1 MVLQEMDRAI
11 IQGFLQAAEGGKLV
25 QSIDGLHEFLVQ
37 HGVAWRQVIHCDH
50 VGVHSQ
56 NRDGLGCSSAHVHDL
71 LKSICSIG
79 FSQSEVRGICV
90 EVPHGPEG
98 DEIRG
103 FNQRLVSDA
112 GGRLAPVTSLR
123 YASVVGSHANQAARC
138 IWHKVAHDDDRLT
151 VDGKLSLEK
160 LEAVDRAW
168 ARSIRDGHT
177 WLVVSH
183 ELAQEFPQ
191 YCLLAQAAG
200 NILRSRSPHASALP
214 SIFGFVLKYGGG
226 TEHDSFMA
234 RTERHVRAHGFPNR
248 VLGGDM
254 WHALSQDCKGPEQ
267 HVSWRH
273 MLLKF
278 GLCGPEKCLTLTD
291 VKRSLSARD
300 VLKSV
305 GEAESFLLQVQKLG
319 QDLDSDTIEASLGN
333 LEVQLASIVLQ
344 KKKISQHDTLQD
356 AARSCLE
363 KIGAPCPWGVAASTS
378 TATREPSTL
387 HRGSS
392 LRVYD
397 ETGKPVS
404 NSRVVDLGFQPG
416 NEVIR
421 KADDMKGTIM
431 EISAESV
438 RLRLTDGQEYL
449 ASSQSFVDGKW
460 KQHVQKAEPV
470 LFKDWR
476 KYDPV
481 HSTEF
486 TIGVVKG
493 VVFHSMYEQYETLK
507 VDDLD
512 IFLKPTKNVQVKKS
526 YNINIL
532 KLPIATARVNVG
544 ETVPAGAVQLAVLA
558 AGATNKET
566 HKIYMQAHFQGPKTD
581 SSQQG
586 FINPVWLMKSTTD
599 RDEANME
606 LHWTSKTS
614 MNQKLTCKSASMTLP
629 IVRNFVKLDAGDSLV
644 LWRPDMGKSESIE
657 VLEPVKKKA
666 RK

>member
-1 MVLQEMDRAI
+1 MGFRLDYLGFCLKLGQGMSLTWSLWFWFRIEENSSYMGTYLRGEVGLVGFIGWLGCYCAVFAAVFSLCIQVHSVLVVSGWLVCVFFCCGFLFVYTGTFGFGCIWVAGLCLLLARFGSGTTVTLYTCTCIHTYLECCCRALLAVVEQLQGLARSKLERSGAAMVLQEMDRAI
-11 IQGFLQAAEGGKLV
+11 IQGCLQAAEGGKLV

-37 HGVAWRQVIHCDH
+37 HGLAWRQVIHCDH

-79 FSQSEVRGICV
+79 FSQSEVRGICL

-112 GGRLAPVTSLR
+112 GGKLAPVTSLR

-160 LEAVDRAW
+160 LEAVDKAW

-183 ELAQEFPQ
+183 ELAREFPQ

-200 NILRSRSPHASALP
+200 NAAGQIAAVEHEIQLAKRVNSSIQAFLSRSEKKTVTYQDISAEILRSRSPHASALP

-363 KIGAPCPWGVAASTS
+363 KIGVPCPWGVAASTS
-378 TATREPSTL
+378 TATREPSTS
-387 HRGSS
+387 HRGS
-392 LRVYD
+392 
-397 ETGKPVS
+397 
-404 NSRVVDLGFQPG
+404 
-416 NEVIR
+416 
-421 KADDMKGTIM
+421 
-431 EISAESV
+431 
-438 RLRLTDGQEYL
+438 
-449 ASSQSFVDGKW
+449 
-460 KQHVQKAEPV
+460 
-470 LFKDWR
+470 
-476 KYDPV
+476 
-481 HSTEF
+481 
-486 TIGVVKG
+486 
-493 VVFHSMYEQYETLK
+493 
-507 VDDLD
+507 
-512 IFLKPTKNVQVKKS
+512 
-526 YNINIL
+526 
-532 KLPIATARVNVG
+532 
-544 ETVPAGAVQLAVLA
+544 
-558 AGATNKET
+558 
-566 HKIYMQAHFQGPKTD
+566 
-581 SSQQG
+581 
-586 FINPVWLMKSTTD
+586 
-599 RDEANME
+599 
-606 LHWTSKTS
+606 
-614 MNQKLTCKSASMTLP
+614 
-629 IVRNFVKLDAGDSLV
+629 
-644 LWRPDMGKSESIE
+644 
-657 VLEPVKKKA
+657 
-666 RK
+666 